1 MFTVRAHVLLQLLAC
16 FLQVVV
22 PTIPVIP
29 PEWQH
34 TSAALVAF
42 LQMAMALLAQYRNPN
57 GTPASEP
64 YQKST
69 PPAQ

>member
-1 MFTVRAHVLLQLLAC
+1 VFTIRTHVCLQLAAC

-29 PEWQH
+29 AEWQH

-57 GTPASEP
+57 GAPASEP
-64 YQKST
+64 YTKPET
-69 PPAQ
+69 K